1 MKAIILAAGYGGRMS
16 PLTETVHKTLLKVNG
31 QHIMNRIID
40 SLVKNDI
47 LEIIIVTGYKHKD
60 LAKHLKSNYSK
71 VNFQF
76 INNPRYRETNNIYS
90 LSIAFQKIKFDKDI
104 LLIESDLIFSEN
116 VIEKAIKSK
125 YKNLAL
131 VSPYKTGLDGTVVQI
146 DDNKIT
152 NLFPPH
158 LQGSNFNLFDK
169 YKTLNIYKFSK
180 EFCKK
185 EFKNL
190 LIYYAKSID
199 DNCYYE
205 LILGILIYM
214 QREEIY
220 CEIINNNDWTEVDD
234 PNDLTVAE
242 FEFNKNKRIS
252 ILEDTFGGYWN
263 FDIIDFCFIRNMYFP
278 TKSMI
283 SEIKNNVSFLLHNY
297 GSKQS
302 ILNKKLSYVLQYN
315 RDRLIALNGAAQIY
329 PILSDILKDS
339 STLTPNPTFGEYPR
353 VFNVTDTY
361 SDTGEFDYSL
371 VESKFENVSN
381 IVMVN
386 PNNPTGSIFK
396 TTWILDMIS
405 KYPQKFFIIDESFIE
420 FSDQPSIIESLEIES
435 RDNVIVIRSM
445 SKTYGLPG
453 VRLGFIYT
461 CDKKLNSKISSKIP
475 IWNMNSVSEFFME
488 IILKNKLALK
498 NSITKTKYDR
508 KLFAKLLNDIEFI
521 EEVYNS
527 HANFILFRVN
537 KKLKQNKLSEFLIKK
552 HSIYIKDVSNKFASK
567 ENSYFRVA
575 VRDFNDNNQ
584 LIKVLKN
591 I

>member
-60 LAKHLKSNYSK
+60 LVKHLKSNYSK